1 MRTSGPR
8 TSATLQAAE
17 IWAGWIGWVGSGIK
31 LLTGRDGLDQVA
43 MRKCFYK
50 DTHNLSK
57 SSSR

>member
-31 LLTGRDGLDQVA
+31 LLTGRVGLGQV
-43 MRKCFYK
+43 
-50 DTHNLSK
+50 LL
-57 SSSR
+57 